1 MEKNSKTIFSFSAG
15 PSVLPKEVLK
25 KAQEE
30 LVDWHG
36 SFLETIILLNQIFSP
51 RLRSFRLGNES

>member
-1 MEKNSKTIFSFSAG
+1 MEKSSKTVFSFSAG

-30 LVDWHG
+30 LIDWHG
-36 SFLETIILLNQIFSP
+36 FNQYLILFKTFFLKDVASLFWK
-51 RLRSFRLGNES
+51 